1 MLLSGPP
8 SALIVFEPGIQ
19 VNPVVHA
26 TAPELDARHPQ
37 LGQQRDADPEI
48 ECRLLLAEDSC
59 FRQPQG
65 MGGQVM
71 LVRHCDAD
79 LQRGDFPPVLLDG
92 GKRHVPGRPA
102 ASPSGR
108 PGRELSSHPEVGGRL
123 LNPASLDERQRAAT
137 WRLHKTTVKP
147 QDGA

>member
-8 SALIVFEPGIQ
+8 SALIFFEPRIQ

-26 TAPELDARHPQ
+26 AAPELDARHPQ
-37 LGQQRDADPEI
+37 LDQQRDADPEI

-71 LVRHCDAD
+71 LARHCDGD

-92 GKRHVPGRPA
+92 GKRRAPGRPRW
-102 ASPSGR
+102 SCGR
-108 PGRELSSHPEVGGRL
+108 RRRPLSSHPKDGQRRP
-123 LNPASLDERQRAAT
+123 NPASGGER
-137 WRLHKTTVKP
+137 
-147 QDGA
+147 